1 MKKFLLSLVMMSAMV
16 LQAQTTIT
24 VDGFLYEVLGNNN
37 VALIG
42 DKGTSSSYS
51 GDVVVPATIEHNGTT
66 YTVTTIGNHAFYSSK
81 VTSVKLPNTI
91 TTIHE
96 NSFKYSRELTTVN
109 IPASVKTYIGAGSDG
124 TFNQSIFR
132 SCSKLKNVTLE
143 EGLTVLAEFMFHSTL
158 EPGTV
163 INVPGS
169 VKELPNSVF
178 ARSNA
183 SEVILHEGLEK
194 VGDFAFE
201 VTKNIQSI
209 TLPSTVK
216 EVGQGAFGSCA
227 ASEINLNEGLTT
239 IGRTAFSTLENLTT
253 LVLPSTVSYIGRYAF
268 NKSNVLTDLYIK
280 ATKVPE
286 SEYHENMGT
295 VMTAFS
301 GMAEGVKVHVPVGC
315 LALYKADK
323 VWGTLTNLDE
333 AEAPSAL
340 ESIQAVSGMTEVYDI
355 MGRPQ
360 QQVNKGL
367 NVTSKGLIWVK

>member
-91 TTIHE
+91 TTMHE
-96 NSFKYSRELTTVN
+96 RSFWYAKELTTVN
-109 IPASVKTYIGAGSDG
+109 IPASVKNYIGSSSDG
-124 TFNQSIFR
+124 SIMQSIFNH
-132 SCSKLKNVTLE
+132 CTKLKYVTLE
-143 EGLTVLAEFMFHSTL
+143 EGLTVLADNMFNGTL
-158 EPGTV
+158 EVGTV

-169 VKELPNSVF
+169 IKELPNSVF
-178 ARSNA
+178 ANSNVDA
-183 SEVILHEGLEK
+183 IILNEGLEK
-194 VGDFAFE
+194 VGFQAFYGIH
-201 VTKNIQSI
+201 NMQSI

-216 EVGQGAFGSCA
+216 EIDKNAFWSCEM
-227 ASEINLNEGLTT
+227 SEINLNEGLTT
-239 IGRTAFSTLENLTT
+239 IGQAAFASCKKLQI
-253 LVLPSTVSYIGRYAF
+253 LVLPSTVSSIGIYAF
-268 NKSNVLTDLYIK
+268 RASEALTDIYVK

-286 SEYHENMGT
+286 SKYQEAFGQ
-295 VMTAFS
+295 VLTAFS
-301 GMAEGVKVHVPVGC
+301 NMAEGVKVHVPVGY

-360 QQVNKGL
+360 QQLNKGL
-367 NVTSKGLIWVK
+367 NVTGNGLIWVK